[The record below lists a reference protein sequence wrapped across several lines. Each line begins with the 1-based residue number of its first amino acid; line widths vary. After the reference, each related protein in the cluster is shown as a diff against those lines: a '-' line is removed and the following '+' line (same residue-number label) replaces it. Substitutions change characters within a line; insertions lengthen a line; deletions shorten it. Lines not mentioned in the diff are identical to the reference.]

1 METMQNAEG
10 KEREGEL
17 ERNGK
22 ERGKGKEGGPEMKGC
37 ASGGAERDRQGTG
50 QEGLTERGRGAGVRD

>member
-1 METMQNAEG
+1 MQREKRGRENSRGME
-10 KEREGEL
+10 R
-17 ERNGK
+17 
-22 ERGKGKEGGPEMKGC
+22 KGVKGRKGGPGMKGC